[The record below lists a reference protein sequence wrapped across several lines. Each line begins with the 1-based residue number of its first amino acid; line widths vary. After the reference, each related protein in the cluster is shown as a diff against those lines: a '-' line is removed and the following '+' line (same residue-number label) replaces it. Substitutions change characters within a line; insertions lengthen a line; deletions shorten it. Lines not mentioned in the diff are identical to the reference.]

1 VLELSAALAYYAA
14 FSIGPLL
21 VLIIGV
27 GSLVMG
33 RRGAQHQVHGQL
45 QSVLG
50 PKTASLLDSLM
61 GARHAGGGL
70 AATIVGAIG
79 LALGATGV
87 FVQLTPFGFRTGSV
101 LKLAGARRTQSG
113 TAKNLR
119 PMKNN
124 AKPLRPA

>member
-1 VLELSAALAYYAA
+1 
-14 FSIGPLL
+14 
-21 VLIIGV
+21 
-27 GSLVMG
+27 M
-33 RRGAQHQVHGQL
+33 
-45 QSVLG
+45 
-50 PKTASLLDSLM
+50 M
-61 GARHAGGGL
+61 GARYAAGGL

-87 FVQLTPFGFRTGSV
+87 FVQLTRFGFRTGSV